1 MNWKEIWMALL
12 GTTEWLGLNMGFW
25 VAMAAVVLI
34 VILMNVIFWGIA
46 QTDKNRRTKK
56 DLILSQNP
64 Y

>member
-34 VILMNVIFWGIA
+34 VIMMNVIFWGIKPK
-46 QTDKNRRTKK
+46 QTKIDEPKK
-56 DLILSQNP
+56 T
-64 Y
+64 